1 MSFRLEVDPEAV
13 RRVRALSERTLSVEE
28 FRAWADSPIGDEE
41 RRGIEELIAW
51 YTKRYPT
58 AAQRLAHARIAHR
71 RWARSFPGNVADGGA
86 R

>member
-1 MSFRLEVDPEAV
+1 M
-13 RRVRALSERTLSVEE
+13 RALSERTLSVEE
-28 FRAWADSPIGDEE
+28 FRAWADGPIGDEE

-58 AAQRLAHARIAHR
+58 AAQRLAHARIAQR
-71 RWARSFPGNVADGGA
+71 RWARSFPRERSGEGD

>member
-1 MSFRLEVDPEAV
+1 MSFRLDLDPSAV
-13 RRVRALSERTLSVEE
+13 ERVRAISERSLTPDE
-28 FRAWADSPIGDEE
+28 FRAWADSPIGDDE

-58 AAQRLAHARIAHR
+58 AAERLAHARIAHR
-71 RWARSFPGNVADGGA
+71 RWARSIPSSAAPSD